1 MPRFLPYLFVLGL
14 PIPTA
19 VAQGQT
25 TFTATWKCSVV
36 EPANAVPV
44 PGQANH
50 AYSVYQVKCTA
61 SSGQVAGVKEK
72 EGTATE
78 FAEVKGN
85 TSKGHGIFVE
95 TLENGDTVTYDYQF
109 TSTMNGKVA
118 VSAGNTWKMV
128 RGTGKAKGIKGS
140 GSCKGKGNPD
150 TSLSLECTGSYT
162 TAM

>member
-1 MPRFLPYLFVLGL
+1 MRRFLPFVVVLCL
-14 PIPTA
+14 PIPTV

-25 TFTATWKCSVV
+25 TLNTTWKCSVV

-44 PGQANH
+44 AGQANH

-78 FAEVKGN
+78 FADIMGN
-85 TSKGHGIFVE
+85 TNKGHGIFVA

-118 VSAGNTWKMV
+118 ESASNTWTMTS
-128 RGTGKAKGIKGS
+128 GTGKAKGIKGT
-140 GSCKGKGNPD
+140 GSCKGKGNAD
-150 TSLSLECTGSYT
+150 ASLSLECTGSYT